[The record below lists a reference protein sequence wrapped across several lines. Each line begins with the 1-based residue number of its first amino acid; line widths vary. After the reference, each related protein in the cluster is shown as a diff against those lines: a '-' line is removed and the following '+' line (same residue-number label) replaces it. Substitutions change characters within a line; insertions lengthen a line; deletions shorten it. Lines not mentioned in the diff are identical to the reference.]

1 MAADLVGQTLQHRL
15 RGRMRVDID
24 EAGQDRKAAPVD
36 LDCIAV
42 ISRPSRAD
50 RSERLPFDR
59 QIDITTIAMGLRR
72 LVPGDEPGGV
82 ANNFP
87 RQGWFERIR
96 HGIPSK
102 QTPRCSANP
111 ALRGGVG
118 RLNLAW
124 QWARV

>member
-1 MAADLVGQTLQHRL
+1 
-15 RGRMRVDID
+15 MRVDID

-42 ISRPSRAD
+42 VGRPSRAD
-50 RSERLPFDR
+50 CGDCLPFDR

-96 HGIPSK
+96 HGIPSRPIARATF
-102 QTPRCSANP
+102 QHI
-111 ALRGGVG
+111 RGLGFIG
-118 RLNLAW
+118 LLASGSHH
-124 QWARV
+124 QPHHLAMAKGEFMHSH